1 MLAGMSDQSEGR
13 MKEEDTGPEFLGA
26 EDDVDEAAHD
36 EPDQARRDRWQGRLD
51 AAVSATE
58 EDEETGPEGT
68 GPEYLGER
76 GDAGDKAPGGEGPG
90 PPTSRP

>member
-1 MLAGMSDQSEGR
+1 

-26 EDDVDEAAHD
+26 EDDVDEAAPN
-36 EPDQARRDRWQGRLD
+36 EPDQERQDRWQGRLD

-58 EDEETGPEGT
+58 EDERTDPDGS
-68 GPEYLGER
+68 GPEYLGEK
-76 GDAGDKAPGGEGPG
+76 GDAGDTAASGEGPE